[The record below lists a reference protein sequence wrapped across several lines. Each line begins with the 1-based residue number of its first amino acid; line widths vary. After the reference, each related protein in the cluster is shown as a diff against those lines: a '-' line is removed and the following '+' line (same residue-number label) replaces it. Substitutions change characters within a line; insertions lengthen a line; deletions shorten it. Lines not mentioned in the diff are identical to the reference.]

1 MFAYVVKRLLAGLLV
16 VTVVSMMV
24 FALFWY
30 GPKSPVKELCE
41 RDRSRGCPPEVIE
54 RYEERL
60 GFNNP
65 ITEEYVAWAKGI
77 FTGRT
82 FVVGT
87 SEIDC
92 PAPCFGL
99 SNRNRQPVYE
109 QLTDRLPATISI
121 AVGASALYLLIGVSI
136 GVAAARRRGT
146 VADKTLVGSTLFL
159 TSVPYFLIALV
170 AMLYLC
176 IIYDIFDRGY
186 VSIAEGGVGSW
197 LAHLV
202 LPWAVLGLYG
212 SVQYT
217 RFSRGAM
224 VESLSEDY
232 VRTARSKGLATRTVV
247 YKHALRSA
255 LVPVVTIFALDFA
268 FLLSG
273 TLITEQ
279 IFDIQGVGKWA
290 LDATFD
296 GDLPVVQAVTVFAAI
311 IIVVANILV
320 DILYSVLDPRV
331 RLT

>member
-1 MFAYVVKRLLAGLLV
+1 
-16 VTVVSMMV
+16 MV
-24 FALFWY
+24 
-30 GPKSPVKELCE
+30 G
-41 RDRSRGCPPEVIE
+41 G
-54 RYEERL
+54 
-60 GFNNP
+60 
-65 ITEEYVAWAKGI
+65 
-77 FTGRT
+77 
-82 FVVGT
+82 
-87 SEIDC
+87 
-92 PAPCFGL
+92 
-99 SNRNRQPVYE
+99 
-109 QLTDRLPATISI
+109 
-121 AVGASALYLLIGVSI
+121 
-136 GVAAARRRGT
+136 
-146 VADKTLVGSTLFL
+146 TLFL
-159 TSVPYFLIALV
+159 TSVPYFLIALI

-197 LAHLV
+197 FAHLI

-224 VESLSEDY
+224 VESLNEDY
-232 VRTARSKGLATRTVV
+232 VRTARSKGLATRNVV

-255 LVPVVTIFALDFA
+255 LVPIVTIFGIDFA

-279 IFDIQGVGKWA
+279 IFDIQGIGKWS

-296 GDLPVVQAVTVFAAI
+296 KDLPVVQATVVLAAI
-311 IIVVANILV
+311 IIVVANIVV